1 MLRDEHKLF
10 FRQVFPELLVVL
22 LQNLIG
28 RSPVM
33 GFVQQFRLF
42 VALLLVT
49 NNKFVQVL
57 LLCLQRFYEQ
67 VLAAN
72 FSQGITVL
80 AHVLEHLL
88 VHGVKLLDY
97 RSVWLHWNETNYNA
111 YVPKSQFVLWT
122 VAKSLLNKYISIV
135 IVIQV
140 QPIFIGQV
148 K

>member
-1 MLRDEHKLF
+1 
-10 FRQVFPELLVVL
+10 
-22 LQNLIG
+22 
-28 RSPVM
+28 M